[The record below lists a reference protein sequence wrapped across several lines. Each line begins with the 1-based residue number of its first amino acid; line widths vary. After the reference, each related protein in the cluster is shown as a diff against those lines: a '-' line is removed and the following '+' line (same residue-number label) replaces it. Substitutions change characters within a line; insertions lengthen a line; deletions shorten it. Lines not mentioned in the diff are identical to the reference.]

1 MSQKLSVMQY
11 SILKKTQKTLAYDSS
26 LNWELKAGAITGGRQ
41 RRHTS
46 RGMLSARVKVQVT
59 GRQ

>member
-1 MSQKLSVMQY
+1 MQY
-11 SILKKTQKTLAYDSS
+11 SILKKTQMTLAYDSS
-26 LNWELKAGAITGGRQ
+26 LNWELKVGAVTGGRQ